1 MVFINPPDPLPPFTA
16 VRPRDLLV
24 LRVRFEHCDLALPAA
39 GQPARVVP
47 RGSAATPPLVVVD
60 FPAQAIEEQA
70 FGTAT
75 AAPRTG
81 DVIGRYSGLSRLVF
95 VLPPESEPI
104 EYRLDAILE
113 RCGQLP
119 MRLFTGA
126 TVDRHPFEVDPDVT
140 ALEIP
145 SGLVLSP
152 TAGAAGTWE
161 YAPRPVTGPTGADG
175 GAPVELW
182 HARLAGDRVR
192 AIGNHP
198 LPPLRSGTS
207 TLSEEDRR
215 NLALHGQ
222 AGDATVEVSRLLLTS
237 LGAWF
242 DARGAWDDVEGNDLK
257 SWRHRMTMGRD
268 HFVQVVSAGFLFPLG
283 HRAVAVVTSRR
294 QIEPDANGTL
304 VALIRKELQV
314 FVRQPER
321 EHVLV
326 GAPPPEHRELPF
338 VRSRLATVATP
349 VLLIEGEQGFEDIRG
364 KKLTAFW
371 PKRASDRSLF
381 RFHVVGTDR
390 QGNQVEMRVPLAFIA
405 ESVARADASVQDWM
419 TSDSTDSYTSTGH
432 GRVPLGGQRLAFA
445 EASSLSTD
453 RTADSTFETDAV
465 ELGARQTSFVP
476 DPPPPGGVCPF
487 RPVVRSARAVVPA
500 VREAT
505 GGDGRVGFRYDRT
518 YVGGGN
524 HPLDAFASL
533 VDPVVVGFDSQ
544 QGGGLAKPDF
554 SIARLSRTLGALGPA
569 PPSADPD
576 GPPDLT
582 KEGTFDPKVFFA
594 GTGPKL
600 LGIFDLVALLPEQQT
615 FQDVGQAF
623 GSGPKIPRLATNRA
637 GNVVRTQLQWDTP
650 LVDPFAGATLSLDVT
665 REVPDGGTPKV
676 TSTGTLTGFGVEV
689 PPGPEA
695 LVELPLNSLTFTSQ
709 TGCKP
714 DVEAEIGDLRFKGR
728 LEFVNT
734 LADVLDKAG
743 FVDPPTV
750 EVTPEG
756 VEVSYT
762 LGIPTVTVGAF
773 SLQNLSF
780 SAGFALPLLDSR
792 APGLRLAFAER
803 HNPCILTYGPFGG
816 GAFVAV
822 ILTLGGMEVL
832 EGSLEFGGAT
842 ALDLGVASGGVAVMA
857 GIYYSMEQAD
867 GTTKF
872 QLAGFVR
879 CVGAL
884 EVLGL
889 ISITVQFYLEL
900 RYADS
905 PTRLSGTASLT
916 VEVEVLFFSESVTMT
931 VHREFAKS
939 GDPTFEEVIPT
950 PALWSQYCDAFEKV
964 S

>member
-1 MVFINPPDPLPPFTA
+1 MKTGPVVIGTPPVVLEPFTA
-16 VRPRDLLV
+16 VRPSDLLV
-24 LRVRFEHCDLALPAA
+24 LHVRFENCDLALPAA

-47 RGSAATPPLVVVD
+47 RGSPDSPPLVVVD
-60 FPAQAIEEQA
+60 FPPQAIEEAA

-75 AAPRTG
+75 AAPLAG
-81 DVIGRYSGLSRLVF
+81 GVIGRYSGISRLVF
-95 VLPPESEPI
+95 VLPPDSEPF
-104 EYRLDAILE
+104 EYRLEAILE
-113 RCGQLP
+113 RCRGRD

-126 TVDRHPFEVDPDVT
+126 TVDRHPFEVDANVT

-145 SGLVLSP
+145 SGLVVSP
-152 TAGAAGTWE
+152 TAGAAWE
-161 YAPRPVTGPTGADG
+161 YALRPVAGPASGDG
-175 GAPVELW
+175 DAPVELW
-182 HARLAGDRVR
+182 HAGLGSVRHVR
-192 AIGNHP
+192 AIGNRP
-198 LPPLRSGTS
+198 LPQLGAGTT
-207 TLSEEDRR
+207 TLSNDDRR
-215 NLALHGQ
+215 NLALHSQ
-222 AGDATVEVSRLLLTS
+222 AGHAPVEVSRLLLSS

-242 DARGAWDDVEGNDLK
+242 DARGAWDDVQDNTLK

-268 HFVQVVSAGFLFPLG
+268 HFVQTVTAGFLFPFG
-283 HRAVAVVTSRR
+283 HRAVAVATSQR
-294 QIEPDANGTL
+294 QIEPDSNGTL
-304 VALIRKELQV
+304 VALVRKELRI

-321 EHVLV
+321 EHVLP

-338 VRSRLATVATP
+338 AGTRLATSATP
-349 VLLIEGEQGFEDIRG
+349 VLLTEGEQGFEDIAG
-364 KKLTAFW
+364 KKLAAFW

-390 QGNQVEMRVPLAFIA
+390 QGNEVEMRVPLAFID
-405 ESVARADASVQDWM
+405 ESFARTDADVREWM
-419 TSDSTDSYTSTGH
+419 TSDDGFASTGR
-432 GRVPLGGQRLAFA
+432 GRVALGGQRLAFA
-445 EASSLSTD
+445 EPSPVSAD
-453 RTADSTFETDAV
+453 RRADSTFETEAV
-465 ELGARQTSFVP
+465 ELGARLTSFVP
-476 DPPPPGGVCPF
+476 DPPPPGGICPF
-487 RPVVRSARAVVPA
+487 RPVVSSARALVPA

-505 GGDGRVGFRYDRT
+505 GGDGRVAFRYDQT
-518 YVGGGN
+518 YAGGGN

-533 VDPVVVGFDSQ
+533 VEQVPLRFGSEQ
-544 QGGGLAKPDF
+544 AGGLAKPDF
-554 SIARLSRTLGALGPA
+554 SVARLSRTLGALGPA
-569 PPSADPD
+569 PPPAIPG
-576 GPPDLT
+576 GPPDLA
-582 KEGTFDPKVFFA
+582 KEGTFDPQVFF
-594 GTGPKL
+594 GGGGPKL
-600 LGIFDLVALLPEQQT
+600 LGIFDLVALLPTPT
-615 FQDVGQAF
+615 FQDVGQVF
-623 GSGPKIPRLATNRA
+623 GSGPKIPRLATNREGGVA
-637 GNVVRTQLQWDTP
+637 RTQLQWDTP
-650 LVDPFAGATLSLDVT
+650 LIEPFSGATLSLDVT
-665 REVPDGGTPKV
+665 REVPETGAPTV
-676 TSTGTLTGFGVEV
+676 VSTGTLTGFSVGV
-689 PPGPEA
+689 PADDP
-695 LVELPLNSLTFTSQ
+695 LLELPITSLTFTSE
-709 TGCKP
+709 TGRKP
-714 DVEAEIGDLRFKGR
+714 DVEAQIGELRFRGR

-762 LGIPTVTVGAF
+762 LGVPSVTVGAF
-773 SLQNLSF
+773 SLQNLAF

-822 ILTLGGMEVL
+822 ILNLGGMEAL

-857 GIYYSMEQAD
+857 GIYYSMEKAD

-939 GDPTFEEVIPT
+939 GDPTFEDVVPT
-950 PALWSQYCDAFEKV
+950 AALWGQYCDAFEKV